1 MSAFWVW
8 LRFASVERNEL
19 EVRSRSGGARPQGL
33 AWTGSPRF
41 AYHLVPQNEAML
53 LMPPLSRSANAAC
66 LAVTALATATR
77 HCVLFDDMWSIANRH
92 SSVQVFVHDHS
103 LSGQSVPSAG
113 SFQLKHSIVQGNDVV
128 LVHGPLMQHT
138 EDPIEIFAPQA
149 HKRTAFLGRRYGEL
163 PVELG
168 DGMSCI

>member
-8 LRFASVERNEL
+8 LRFASVERNEP
-19 EVRSRSGGARPQGL
+19 EVRSRPGGARPQGL
-33 AWTGSPRF
+33 AWSGSPRL

-53 LMPPLSRSANAAC
+53 LMPPLCRSANAAC

-113 SFQLKHSIVQGNDVV
+113 FFQLKHSIVQGNDVV
-128 LVHGPLMQHT
+128 LFTVRSCSTPKIQSRSLRRR
-138 EDPIEIFAPQA
+138 
-149 HKRTAFLGRRYGEL
+149 RTSAL
-163 PVELG
+163 PFWAAGTVNFRLNSAMG
-168 DGMSCI
+168 